1 MNFRLSAYYNM
12 SITEQLTYILKNN
25 MYLLDEPKNSSNDE
39 SLILDVS
46 DGELYKNLI
55 DNEKIKVVFRSRI
68 FTFLMN
74 TDGLSVSDKSNITIW
89 PVYFALNEI
98 PINKRFCL
106 SNIIVGGIGVGDT
119 KPHLEFLFGPNN

>member
-1 MNFRLSAYYNM
+1 MNLRLSAYYNM
-12 SITEQLTYILKNN
+12 SITEQLTNILKNN
-25 MYLLDEPKNSSNDE
+25 MYLFDEPKNSSIDE

-74 TDGLSVSDKSNITIW
+74 TDVCICILSVSD
-89 PVYFALNEI
+89 
-98 PINKRFCL
+98 
-106 SNIIVGGIGVGDT
+106 
-119 KPHLEFLFGPNN
+119 

>member
-1 MNFRLSAYYNM
+1 MNLRLSAYYNM
-12 SITEQLTYILKNN
+12 SITEQLTNILKNN
-25 MYLLDEPKNSSNDE
+25 MYLFDEPKNLSIDE

-74 TDGLSVSDKSNITIW
+74 TDGLSVSDKSNITI
-89 PVYFALNEI
+89 
-98 PINKRFCL
+98 
-106 SNIIVGGIGVGDT
+106 
-119 KPHLEFLFGPNN
+119 